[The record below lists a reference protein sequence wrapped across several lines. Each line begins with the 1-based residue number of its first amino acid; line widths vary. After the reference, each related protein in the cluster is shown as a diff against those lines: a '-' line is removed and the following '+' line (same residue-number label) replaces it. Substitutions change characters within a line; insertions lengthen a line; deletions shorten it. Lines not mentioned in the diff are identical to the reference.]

1 MVDITLPFAGTVS
14 AWRQTARRLLAAR
27 IPPEHLHWKIGA
39 ALDIPRLPAEKFKVR
54 VPERFVHLSDVVGWH
69 DAADRF
75 ALLYRTAWGLRLKP
89 TLLTETN
96 DPDVA
101 TLITMEQDVLT
112 SLRRFN
118 QRLRLHELPSTT
130 SRRMF
135 AGWCDIQQD
144 PLEIAL
150 PRLRRQLS
158 EFDWVI
164 YTPARAVRS
173 TAQQEFIFRPP
184 ERPDLP
190 RNTAHPDWVRWLQAQ
205 EYPAYDLIG
214 PALPPDFQDDCDLV
228 ES

>member
-27 IPPEHLHWKIGA
+27 IPPEHLQWQIGA
-39 ALDIPRLPAEKFKVR
+39 TLDIPRLPAEKFKVR

-69 DAADRF
+69 EAQDRF

-89 TLLTETN
+89 ALLTDN
-96 DPDVA
+96 SDPDVA
-101 TLITMEQDVLT
+101 SLIAMEQDVLI
-112 SLRRFN
+112 SLKRFN
-118 QRLRLHELPSTT
+118 QRLRLHELPS
-130 SRRMF
+130 SSPRRLF
-135 AGWCDIQQD
+135 AGWCDIPQD

-150 PRLRRQLS
+150 PRLRRQFS

-173 TAQQEFIFRPP
+173 IAGQEFIFRPP

-190 RNTAHPDWVRWLQAQ
+190 RNTAHSDWQEWLRAQ
-205 EYPAYDLIG
+205 ECPAPLE
-214 PALPPDFQDDCDLV
+214 FQIAV
-228 ES
+228 